1 MAVQSSYY
9 IKKWERK
16 SGGGFMA
23 NAYFKKEDGRGQN
36 KGRKERKEGR
46 TQKGEKEEVKQSMS
60 PLNFS

>member
-1 MAVQSSYY
+1 
-9 IKKWERK
+9 
-16 SGGGFMA
+16 MA